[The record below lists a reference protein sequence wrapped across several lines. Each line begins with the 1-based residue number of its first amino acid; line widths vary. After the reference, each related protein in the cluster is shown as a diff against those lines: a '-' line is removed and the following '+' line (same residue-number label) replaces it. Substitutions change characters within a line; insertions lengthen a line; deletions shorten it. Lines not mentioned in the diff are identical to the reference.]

1 MSVVTGERRPVRF
14 SAFAAIVVLYCVA
27 PGHRDLLGGL
37 PLGPAATAIAAAA
50 IVLGTV
56 LRRASFD
63 RRTFAAFAVAAGL
76 LVAAR
81 VTLGVLSPPTGWT
94 ARYYANDHWAGRPER
109 SSDFRIAGA
118 TRIDRRIAFEAE
130 TFPAHYLHDPEFN
143 RGDRREVSEPMSV
156 EWEGFAFLDA
166 PSVTGVALT
175 TRGQATVSVD
185 GEMLVRASS
194 DRDATQTRD
203 AKTLLAAGSH
213 DIVIRY
219 MKPANVTGLIDVRAE
234 SELDRRPAELLVT
247 SIPGTPLGDRMRQ
260 VGRIGDV
267 LVLSLFAL
275 VTLGA
280 ARQRLRRG
288 AASAEWVALGLFAV
302 LGVQGWVS
310 ASRFAGRMISLNA
323 LDDWFAYES
332 RARQVL
338 IHGWSMTFGEPI
350 GEGAPYSFTRSTA
363 TFSPRCTSS
372 PERRCS
378 GPSSSSS

>member
-63 RRTFAAFAVAAGL
+63 RRTFAAFVVAAGL

-130 TFPAHYLHDPEFN
+130 TFPAHYLNDPEFN

-156 EWEGFAFLDA
+156 EWAGFAFLDA
-166 PSVTGVALT
+166 PRVTGVALT
-175 TRGQATVSVD
+175 ARGQATVS
-185 GEMLVRASS
+185 
-194 DRDATQTRD
+194 
-203 AKTLLAAGSH
+203 
-213 DIVIRY
+213 
-219 MKPANVTGLIDVRAE
+219 
-234 SELDRRPAELLVT
+234 
-247 SIPGTPLGDRMRQ
+247 
-260 VGRIGDV
+260 
-267 LVLSLFAL
+267 
-275 VTLGA
+275 
-280 ARQRLRRG
+280 
-288 AASAEWVALGLFAV
+288 
-302 LGVQGWVS
+302 
-310 ASRFAGRMISLNA
+310 
-323 LDDWFAYES
+323 
-332 RARQVL
+332 
-338 IHGWSMTFGEPI
+338 
-350 GEGAPYSFTRSTA
+350 STA
-363 TFSPRCTSS
+363 RCWCGPLRTAMRRKRATR
-372 PERRCS
+372 RRCS
-378 GPSSSSS
+378 PQDSRHRDSLHEARERPRAD